1 MARDPSP
8 TLPPSE
14 PLLQLPAHIPLPG
27 EIPNPPSIPSVQ
39 PPLPEA
45 PSLPQELPALPSA
58 AQQNILPPDL
68 PSMEPPIPGNP
79 PELADIPHPLPPKL
93 SSIHAPPSLTSI
105 QPPPSL
111 ASIPPPPRS
120 TAHSIPPQDI
130 PIPTLSP
137 RSIRIDCK
145 PGLEVETNEYGTVI
159 NKAMPVLLKEKQGMK
174 VTATHQ
180 SQ

>member
-14 PLLQLPAHIPLPG
+14 PPLQLPAHIPLPG

-39 PPLPEA
+39 
-45 PSLPQELPALPSA
+45 PQELPALPSA

-111 ASIPPPPRS
+111 ASIPLPPRS

-137 RSIRIDCK
+137 RSIRIDSI

-159 NKAMPVLLKEKQGMK
+159 NKAMPVLLKEKQGMIM
-174 VTATHQ
+174 TTTHQ